1 MTAPKAKPASKPR
14 GKTTAKPAVKPR
26 PTPADGEEEAPRVAG
41 PRIHRGPGRPRKPT
55 APRTEAQAEL
65 AAEIGI
71 AEKALD
77 VARRAARTDGSVAAA
92 LAVLQAEQD
101 VASCWA
107 SFLRAQGNMTHSLKF
122 SEDRSKI
129 AARVTALRE
138 RISDDL
144 LRELHDRAHHEDAL
158 GGKR

>member
-1 MTAPKAKPASKPR
+1 MTAPKPR
-14 GKTTAKPAVKPR
+14 GKAAAKPSTPAARPTEEADAVTKAAPRLPR
-26 PTPADGEEEAPRVAG
+26 PGA
-41 PRIHRGPGRPRKPT
+41 GRPRKPT

-65 AAEIGI
+65 AAEIGV

-129 AARVTALRE
+129 AARITALRE
-138 RISDDL
+138 RVSDDL
-144 LRELHDRAHHEDAL
+144 LATIAARKGRERAL
-158 GGKR
+158 GSKR